1 MFALPP
7 KADIRRHVYD
17 VRFVPKADISFAYA
31 TALVGANRGALG
43 MLKQHPSTGHREE
56 SASDARDDPT

>member
-1 MFALPP
+1 
-7 KADIRRHVYD
+7 VYD